1 MVAASTLTLPSN
13 MSVFKRLRDSGG
25 TSSRS
30 SRQRASQRSMRSPG
44 RSPRSAAVASTTT
57 KVGAA
62 TSPAPGYEGSQFMA
76 GTIGQGGTPE
86 KRPVVPY
93 LGAVKVAAVVMA
105 VMIVAGLGILGVTV
119 AKRVGGAGS
128 GDAAPVAAAAP
139 TAVPTAFGEVTL
151 QLPPR
156 ARILDMAMDQRR
168 LVLHLQLAGR
178 DKALMVVDLENGRS
192 LGTITLQPD
201 PLQP

>member
-1 MVAASTLTLPSN
+1 
-13 MSVFKRLRDSGG
+13 
-25 TSSRS
+25 
-30 SRQRASQRSMRSPG
+30 
-44 RSPRSAAVASTTT
+44 
-57 KVGAA
+57 
-62 TSPAPGYEGSQFMA
+62 MA

-93 LGAVKVAAVVMA
+93 LGAVKVAAAVMA
-105 VMIVAGLGILGVTV
+105 VMIVVGLGVLGVTV
-119 AKRVGGAGS
+119 AKRAGGS
-128 GDAAPVAAAAP
+128 GRTETVDIR
-139 TAVPTAFGEVTL
+139 TAVPVPAPTAFGEVKL

-178 DKALMVVDLENGRS
+178 DKALMVVDLETGQS
-192 LGTITLQPD
+192 LGLIRLEPD

>member
-1 MVAASTLTLPSN
+1 
-13 MSVFKRLRDSGG
+13 
-25 TSSRS
+25 
-30 SRQRASQRSMRSPG
+30 
-44 RSPRSAAVASTTT
+44 
-57 KVGAA
+57 
-62 TSPAPGYEGSQFMA
+62 MA

-93 LGAVKVAAVVMA
+93 LGAVKVAAAVMA
-105 VMIVAGLGILGVTV
+105 IMIVVGIGVLGVTV
-119 AKRVGGAGS
+119 AKRVGGAGDKEA
-128 GDAAPVAAAAP
+128 GAQPAVAVAAAP
-139 TAVPTAFGEVTL
+139 PRVFGEVAL

-178 DKALMVVDLENGRS
+178 DKALMVVDLENGRR
-192 LGTITLQPD
+192 LGLIRLEPD

>member
-1 MVAASTLTLPSN
+1 
-13 MSVFKRLRDSGG
+13 
-25 TSSRS
+25 
-30 SRQRASQRSMRSPG
+30 
-44 RSPRSAAVASTTT
+44 
-57 KVGAA
+57 
-62 TSPAPGYEGSQFMA
+62 MA
-76 GTIGQGGTPE
+76 GNIGQGGTPE

-93 LGAVKVAAVVMA
+93 LGAVKVAAVVMG

-119 AKRVGGAGS
+119 AKRLGGAGS
-128 GDAAPVAAAAP
+128 DQPEAAVAVAVP
-139 TAVPTAFGEVTL
+139 TAPPTAFGEVSL

-178 DKALMVVDLENGRS
+178 DKALMVVDLESGRS
-192 LGTITLQPD
+192 LGLIRLEPD